1 MAVIKIEHIEIT
13 TKSGLSGMITGLQDD
28 QDLLVGYV
36 TTPALGNVRMQ
47 WNDYGKA
54 RNQTDQYD
62 LQNNKEDD
70 VVEAVDTA
78 KKIFR
83 R

>member
-1 MAVIKIEHIEIT
+1 MAVIQIEHIEIT
-13 TKSGLSGMITGLQDD
+13 TKGGYPGMITGLQDD

-36 TTPALGNVRMQ
+36 TTPASGKIRIQ

-54 RNQTDQYD
+54 RNQTDKFD

-78 KKIFR
+78 KKIFHR
-83 R
+83 